1 MKIIFKIA
9 KNEIRN
15 LCYSPVAWFLAIIFL
30 VQCAIFYAAP
40 LIHHANIQ
48 DTMLKNN
55 PEFTGFAKPIT
66 VSIFLNEDGIF
77 ANALQNLF
85 LFIPLLTMGI
95 LSREINNGTLKLLY
109 SSPIRIREIVLGKY
123 LALMAYNLALVGII
137 GIFMVSAAFQ
147 IQFVD
152 YGMLLSATLGF
163 YLLVCAFAAIGLF
176 MSSLS
181 TYQIISGIGTF
192 LVLFAL
198 GYVGDLWQKY
208 DFLRD
213 LTYFLSISGRTD
225 KMLLGLITSK
235 DVIYFLVVIYMFL
248 GFTLFKLRGER
259 ETKPWSVKALRYLAV
274 VVSGVL
280 IGYISSRPA
289 LTGYW
294 DITAGKTNTLH
305 PRTQKILKALD
316 ENAPLEVTMYTNLL
330 GKGMEYGIP
339 EARNPYLAAL
349 WEPFLRFKPD
359 IQFKYVYYYD
369 YDGKSDNNM
378 YFKFY
383 PGKTVKQIAGIR
395 AQITDQ
401 DPTLFMPPEE
411 VSKMI
416 DPKAENGRLF
426 LQMKYKGRKINLRTF
441 NDNVFWPDERQIDDA
456 LKRLIA
462 EKAPKIYFLSGNLE
476 RSIYKTGER
485 EYSAISTEKLNR
497 GSLINHAFDVDTLST
512 FSALSL
518 ERHNIPEDIA
528 ALVIA
533 DPKIILG
540 EVTLAKIRQYIDKG
554 GNLMICGEPGK
565 QYVLNPLLKQLGVQ
579 LMKGTLVELSKN
591 ETPDKVI
598 PYITEAAAG
607 LAEEGALLAWKDAIR
622 KKDTEDDSLKI
633 VMPGVTGLSYAEQ
646 GGFTISPIL
655 KTTAQK
661 TWLKAGTLVLDSVP
675 PVFSPNE
682 GDSKEASF
690 ATGVQLTRQVNNRQQ
705 RIIVCGDADF
715 TSNMRLVYNVFGNA
729 FYSWFVNGA
738 YPQYLPQPVKPK
750 DILLRITEPQAYAF
764 KIATLWVLPGLLLV
778 GGTLLLI
785 RRKRK

>member
-9 KNEIRN
+9 KNEVRN
-15 LCYSPVAWFLAIIFL
+15 LFYSPVAWFLVIVFL
-30 VQCAIFYAAP
+30 VQCAIFYADP
-40 LIHHANIQ
+40 LVGLANAQ
-48 DTMLKNN
+48 DSLLKNS
-55 PEFTGFAKPIT
+55 PKFRDFGKSLTRL
-66 VSIFLNEDGIF
+66 IFLNPDGIF

-95 LSREINNGTLKLLY
+95 LSREINNGTIKLLY

-123 LALMAYNLALVGII
+123 LALMIYNLVLVGVL
-137 GIFMVSAAFQ
+137 GVFMISAAFQ
-147 IQFVD
+147 IRLVD
-152 YGMLLSATLGF
+152 YGILLSATLGF
-163 YLLVCAFAAIGLF
+163 YLLVCTYAAIGLF

-181 TYQIISGIGTF
+181 SYQVISAIATF
-192 LVLFAL
+192 MVVFLL
-198 GYVGDLWQKY
+198 GYVGNVWQKY
-208 DFLRD
+208 DFVRD
-213 LTYFLSISGRTD
+213 LTYFLSISGRTV
-225 KMLLGLITSK
+225 KMLVGLITSK

-248 GFTLFKLRGER
+248 GFTLFKLKEGR
-259 ETKPWSVKALRYLAV
+259 EVKPWAVKALRYLAII
-274 VVSGVL
+274 VSGLL
-280 IGYISSRPA
+280 IGYVSSRPA

-330 GKGMEYGIP
+330 GNGAARGFP
-339 EARNPYLAAL
+339 EARNPYLASL
-349 WEPFLRFKPD
+349 WEPFFRFKPD
-359 IQFKYVYYYD
+359 IQLKYVYYYD
-369 YDGKSDNNM
+369 YDGSFNNNM

-383 PGKTVKQIAGIR
+383 PGKTVKQIAGIM
-395 AQITDQ
+395 AQISDV
-401 DPTLFMPPEE
+401 DSAMFMPPEE

-441 NDNVFWPDERQIDDA
+441 EDDVFWPDESQIDDA

-485 EYSAISTEKLNR
+485 EYSTISTEKRNR
-497 GSLINHAFDVDTLST
+497 ISLINHAFDVDT
-512 FSALSL
+512 LSL

-533 DPKIILG
+533 DPKVILG
-540 EVTLAKIRQYIDKG
+540 ELTLAKIRQYIDKG

-598 PYITEAAAG
+598 PYITEAAAS
-607 LAEEGALLAWKDAIR
+607 LAEENNLLALKDAIR
-622 KKDTEDDSLKI
+622 RKDTEDDSLKI
-633 VMPGVTGLSYAEQ
+633 YMPGVTGLSYAAQ

-675 PVFSPNE
+675 PVFSVAE
-682 GDSKEASF
+682 GDSKEPSF
-690 ATGVQLTRQVNNRQQ
+690 VTGIQLTRQVNNKQQ

-715 TSNMRLVYNVFGNA
+715 TSNIRTAYNLFENA
-729 FYSWFVNGA
+729 FYSWMTDGA
-738 YPQYLPQPVKPK
+738 YPQYLPRLVKPR
-750 DILLRITEPQAYAF
+750 DTLLTITEPQAYAF